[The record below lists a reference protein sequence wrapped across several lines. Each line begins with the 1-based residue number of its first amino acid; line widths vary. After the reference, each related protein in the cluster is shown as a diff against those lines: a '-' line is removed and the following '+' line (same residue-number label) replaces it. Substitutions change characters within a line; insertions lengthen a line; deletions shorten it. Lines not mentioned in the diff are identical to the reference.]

1 MKRDITL
8 DELLKLHEFNSAVE
22 LSEYIGYLE
31 DVKADYEY
39 LKSKI
44 KSIAGEIDKL
54 Y

>member
-1 MKRDITL
+1 MENKMTL
-8 DELLKLHEFNSAVE
+8 EDLLKLHDFETVEE

-39 LKSKI
+39 I
-44 KSIAGEIDKL
+44 KSRFRYFVNEMDKL